1 MPSAIRRSL
10 RKQGKKIVAPTKY
23 QHDLFVD
30 PPVVRARRS
39 KVKSSSKVPALSNKD
54 PLIDTSDEDG
64 TKEPITAKH
73 PSKITTKWSC
83 MIVG

>member
-23 QHDLFVD
+23 QHDMFVD

-54 PLIDTSDEDG
+54 PLI
-64 TKEPITAKH
+64 
-73 PSKITTKWSC
+73 
-83 MIVG
+83 